1 MSLSSK
7 TRFPWATFS
16 LATIIAIVS
25 IVAFDDLDNAI
36 DHFGLIPDQVWR
48 YGGLTLFTSFFI
60 HVKVTHLIY
69 NLYLLI
75 LLGMPLENHLGWK
88 RWLLLVFIAAFSG
101 DLLHV
106 FIFPHDQVSCV
117 GASGGISG
125 LIAFYA
131 LKSPYAR
138 LRILFTDFSF
148 LKRLQIPA
156 WLVFMLWMLLQFWGL
171 YKQSTGPYHVVVS
184 AHLGGIAAG
193 VLLWM
198 MWNKLNLSQPQTL
211 QH

>member
-1 MSLSSK
+1 MIHNPK
-7 TRFPWATFS
+7 ATFS
-16 LATIIAIVS
+16 LAAIIAIVS
-25 IVAFDDLDNAI
+25 IFAFDDLEYVMAQ
-36 DHFGLIPDQVWR
+36 FGLIPAQAWR

-60 HVKVTHLIY
+60 HVKVAHLVC

-75 LLGMPLENHLGWK
+75 LFGMPLENHLGSK
-88 RWLLLVFIAAFSG
+88 RWILLVFIAAFSG

-106 FIFPHDQVSCV
+106 FIFPRDLGSCV

-131 LKSPYAR
+131 LMSPYAKI
-138 LRILFTDFSF
+138 RILFSDISF
-148 LKRLQIPA
+148 LKWIQIRA
-156 WLVFMLWMLLQFWGL
+156 WAAFMLWMVLQFWGL
-171 YKQSTGPYHVVVS
+171 YRQSTGPYHVVVS

-198 MWNKLNLSQPQTL
+198 MWREPAQACGTPSA
-211 QH
+211 